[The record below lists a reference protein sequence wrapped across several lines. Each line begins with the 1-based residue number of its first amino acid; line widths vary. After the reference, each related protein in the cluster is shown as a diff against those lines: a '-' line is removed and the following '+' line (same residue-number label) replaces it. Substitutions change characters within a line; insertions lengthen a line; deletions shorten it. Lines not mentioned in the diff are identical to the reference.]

1 MRLSMWILA
10 DYLRD
15 FHPGVYIQRGE
26 RILRSARLFSGEAG
40 AADSC
45 VYLDCLQKD
54 LIVCFSGND
63 MLVIRADDINAVFN
77 RVLDAFD
84 FYNDWSER
92 FYGLIR
98 SGCEARDLL
107 RAGAE
112 ILDRLLILAD
122 ATFYMR
128 EVYRSGDAAVWD
140 GVEGR
145 MLPHHVLLEINA
157 LPHIRAPRRPTYLIA
172 PGGIRPG
179 AAVTNLS
186 SGTSHGGWL
195 VTVNETGE
203 YTRGSMD
210 LQDALGERLSVWL
223 ERSEAHGGR
232 MEKAG
237 IFKDLLERPGA
248 AEERADDRLRV
259 FDWLPSDRKQVYAI
273 RRVAPE
279 MDPMNAIERYLEAI
293 NPYSFLLR
301 YDGCCLYIVNHR
313 LSPASAYEERL
324 QTALAQCGCAAGRS
338 PLFTGLAE
346 FPAYYRSALIA
357 LRFAPAVPGD
367 IRAFEETE
375 LPYAASLL
383 REHSV
388 IDLRHPALRTLREY
402 DLDHG
407 TQLFGTLDKFL
418 SHNCSY
424 ADTAAELYIHRST
437 LLYRLQRISELTGLS
452 LKHYP
457 TQLHLQISFLIEGGG
472 GPIESQHRAAARTKE
487 GPQP

>member
-1 MRLSMWILA
+1 MHLSMWILA
-10 DYLRD
+10 DWLGDY
-15 FHPGVYIQRGE
+15 HPGVYIQRGK
-26 RILRSARLFSGEAG
+26 RVLRSARLFSGEAI
-40 AADSC
+40 ASDSC
-45 VYLDCLQKD
+45 VYLDHLQDD

-63 MLVIRADDINAVFN
+63 MLVVRAEDITTVFN

-92 FYGLIR
+92 FYALID
-98 SGCEARDLL
+98 SGCGARELL
-107 RAGAE
+107 KVGAE

-128 EVYRSGDAAVWD
+128 EIYQGEDVSSAILNDAW
-140 GVEGR
+140 GR

-157 LPHIRAPRRPTYLIA
+157 LPQIRVPRRPTYLIA
-172 PGGIRPG
+172 PNSIRPG

-186 SGTSHGGWL
+186 SGPSHGGWL

-210 LQDALGERLSVWL
+210 LQDALGKRLSIWL
-223 ERSEAHGGR
+223 ERNNAHGGK

-237 IFKDLLERPGA
+237 IFKELLVRPGA
-248 AEERADDRLRV
+248 AEEHADDRLIV
-259 FDWLPSDRKQVYAI
+259 FGWRPGDPKQVYVI

-279 MDPMNAIERYLEAI
+279 MDPMNAIERYLEAMD
-293 NPYSFLLR
+293 PYAFHLQ
-301 YDGCCLYIVNHR
+301 YEGCYLYIVNHQIT
-313 LSPASAYEERL
+313 PTAYEERL
-324 QTALAQCGCAAGRS
+324 RDALLQCGCAAGRS
-338 PLFTGLAE
+338 PIFTELSD
-346 FPAYYRSALIA
+346 FFAYYRSALTA

-367 IRAFEETE
+367 IRAFEETV

-407 TQLFGTLDKFL
+407 TQLFGTLESFL

-437 LLYRLQRISELTGLS
+437 LLYRLQRISELTDIS

-457 TQLHLQISFLIEGGG
+457 TQLHLQMSFLIEDGGN
-472 GPIESQHRAAARTKE
+472 PI
-487 GPQP
+487 

>member
-10 DYLRD
+10 DWLED

-26 RILRSARLFSGEAG
+26 RVLRGARLFSGDLTAS
-40 AADSC
+40 DSC

-54 LIVCFSGND
+54 LVVCFNGND
-63 MLVIRADDINAVFN
+63 ILVIRADDINAVFN

-92 FYGLIR
+92 FYGLIY
-98 SGCEARDLL
+98 SGGEARALL
-107 RAGAE
+107 KAGAE
-112 ILDRLLILAD
+112 ILGRLLILAD

-128 EVYRSGDAAVWD
+128 EVYPDGDAAAWY
-140 GVEGR
+140 GAGGR
-145 MLPHHVLLEINA
+145 MLPHQVLLEINA
-157 LPHIRAPRRPTYLIA
+157 LPHIRVPKRPTYLVA

-186 SGTSHGGWL
+186 SGPSHGGWL
-195 VTVNETGE
+195 VTVNGTGE

-223 ERSEAHGGR
+223 ERNGAHGGK

-248 AEERADDRLRV
+248 AEERADERLRV
-259 FDWLPSDRKQVYAI
+259 FGWRPGDRKQVYAI
-273 RRVAPE
+273 RQAAPE
-279 MDPMNAIERYLEAI
+279 LDTMNAVEHYLEAM
-293 NPYSFLLR
+293 NPRAFLLQ

-313 LSPASAYEERL
+313 LSPAAAYEEGLRG
-324 QTALAQCGCAAGRS
+324 ALLQCGCAAGRS
-338 PLFTGLAE
+338 PLFTDLAE
-346 FPAYYRSALIA
+346 FPAYYRSALVA
-357 LRFAPAVPGD
+357 LRFAPAIPGV

-388 IDLRHPALRTLREY
+388 VDLRHPALRALREY
-402 DLDHG
+402 DLAHG
-407 TQLFGTLDKFL
+407 TQLFGTLEAFL
-418 SHNCSY
+418 KHNCGY

-437 LLYRLQRISELTGLS
+437 LLYRLQRIQELTGLS

-457 TQLHLQISFLIEGGG
+457 TRLHLQMSFLIEGGG
-472 GPIESQHRAAARTKE
+472 K
-487 GPQP
+487 